1 MKINFFFSI
10 ACFICLKSRSQKVLY
25 TIDRYDKYDINIISD
40 EINLFVDDSVYVL
53 NNKGLIISKSNRFD
67 NLDISQVKD
76 SIYKIPGGGSIY
88 KLNSNH
94 QFEKIIDKPSME
106 QSFFQSSSF
115 IRNDTIFQ
123 FGGYGNFSYK
133 NDLIFLDSNLKTW
146 EYYPYNKK
154 NNVKPP
160 NGSTQY
166 FDVDNDKLR
175 IVGLTIENQVGD
187 QRNNINLNE
196 IWEFSFN
203 TKTWNLKGKF
213 DFNEQ
218 FKGSYRNMFK
228 DGNQYFTNTFFN
240 TYLIIDI
247 IDDVWVEYKALR
259 SLQNKIRGI
268 KKIDNYYY
276 VIMQGSGSSIQLIQI
291 SRDRLL
297 SEKLQQGTILIK
309 NKSKS
314 TLLIILFSILITVTF
329 VYFILK
335 KSKTNNRILL
345 QKFKVSNQDLLTVNE
360 IRLINDLIDNYPSDI
375 SFKYISSYF
384 DSSLN
389 YETIKLKTRKLIYE
403 LNEKIKFQSKIDN
416 LISVR
421 RNKEDK
427 RARVV
432 YIKNDKKFN

>member
-1 MKINFFFSI
+1 MSF
-10 ACFICLKSRSQKVLY
+10 LY
-25 TIDRYDKYDINIISD
+25 KWN
-40 EINLFVDDSVYVL
+40 V
-53 NNKGLIISKSNRFD
+53 SN
-67 NLDISQVKD
+67 
-76 SIYKIPGGGSIY
+76 G
-88 KLNSNH
+88 
-94 QFEKIIDKPSME
+94 
-106 QSFFQSSSF
+106 
-115 IRNDTIFQ
+115 
-123 FGGYGNFSYK
+123 
-133 NDLIFLDSNLKTW
+133 
-146 EYYPYNKK
+146 
-154 NNVKPP
+154 
-160 NGSTQY
+160 
-166 FDVDNDKLR
+166 
-175 IVGLTIENQVGD
+175 
-187 QRNNINLNE
+187 
-196 IWEFSFN
+196 
-203 TKTWNLKGKF
+203 
-213 DFNEQ
+213 
-218 FKGSYRNMFK
+218 
-228 DGNQYFTNTFFN
+228 
-240 TYLIIDI
+240 
-247 IDDVWVEYKALR
+247 DDVWVEYKALT

-389 YETIKLKTRKLIYE
+389 YETIKIKTRKLIYE
-403 LNEKIKFQSKIDN
+403 LNEKIKFQLKIDN